1 MFEKFTAGA
10 RDTVT
15 GAVDEARRTG
25 AARVTEDHLLLAL
38 LELGAL
44 DRLGVDRGATAAALA
59 EARRRGGMS
68 KADEE
73 ALAGLG
79 IDLAE
84 IVARVEESHG
94 EGALAAAG
102 ARPQRGR
109 PQSARVRFAPGTKKT
124 LAQSLRIA
132 VGHRER
138 AITQTHL
145 LLALL
150 IAPGPVADVLAAQ
163 GVTYARVAATAPAAA

>member
-25 AARVTEDHLLLAL
+25 AARVTEEHLLLAL

-44 DRLGVDRGATAAALA
+44 DPLGVDREATAAALT

-79 IDLAE
+79 IDLDE
-84 IVARVEESHG
+84 IVARVEEGHG
-94 EGALAAAG
+94 EGALATAG
-102 ARPQRGR
+102 ARPRGG
-109 PQSARVRFAPGTKKT
+109 RVRLAPGAKRT
-124 LAQSLRIA
+124 LTQSLRIA
-132 VGHRER
+132 VGRREKT
-138 AITQTHL
+138 ITPTHL

-150 IAPGPVADVLAAQ
+150 TAPGPVADVLAAQ
-163 GVTYARVAATAPAAA
+163 GVTYARVAATTPAAA